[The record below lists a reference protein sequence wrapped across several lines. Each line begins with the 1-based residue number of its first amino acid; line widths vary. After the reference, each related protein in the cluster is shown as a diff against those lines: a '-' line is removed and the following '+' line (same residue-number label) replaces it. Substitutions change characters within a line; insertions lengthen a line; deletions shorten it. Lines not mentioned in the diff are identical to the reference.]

1 MSDTIALDAA
11 ERFLW
16 LNARLIDRLRYLHLF
31 KGGDAGPVL
40 DALRAYQNPDGGFGH
55 ALEPDLRG
63 PVSQPAP
70 VASALEVL
78 DETGAGAD
86 PMVGRACDY
95 LLTITTEDGGVPF
108 VLPTA
113 GDFPRAPWWQTSE
126 NPPASLVTTPAIA
139 GILHKLGVAHPWLD
153 RATEFCWRRLAGF
166 EAQHFYELRGVL
178 IFLAHVPDRDRAEAS
193 FERIG
198 PQMFER
204 KLVELDPH
212 APGEVHGPLDFAPV
226 PEAMA
231 RRLFADDLI
240 ASHLDAL
247 AARQQEDGGW
257 TVNWTI
263 WTPAAGLDW
272 RGWATVH
279 ALSTL
284 RAYGRL
290 LR

>member
-1 MSDTIALDAA
+1 MSEKIALDAA

-31 KGGDAGPVL
+31 RGGDAQAVL
-40 DALRAYQNPDGGFGH
+40 HALAAYQNPDGGFGH

-78 DETGAGAD
+78 DEIGAGAD

-95 LLTITTEDGGVPF
+95 LLTITTEEGGVPF
-108 VLPTA
+108 MLPTA

-126 NPPASLVTTPAIA
+126 NPPASLVTTPVIA
-139 GILHKLGVAHPWLD
+139 GLLHKLGVAHPWLE

-204 KLVELDPH
+204 RLVELDPH
-212 APGEVHGPLDFAPV
+212 VPGEVHGPLDFAPV

-240 ASHLDAL
+240 ATHLNAL
-247 AARQQEDGGW
+247 AAAQQEDGGW
-257 TVNWTI
+257 LVNWQI
-263 WTPAAGLDW
+263 WTPAAGLEW

-279 ALSTL
+279 ALATL

-290 LR
+290 C

>member
-1 MSDTIALDAA
+1 MSEKIALDAA

-31 KGGDAGPVL
+31 KGDDAGPVL

-63 PVSQPAP
+63 PRSQPAP

-78 DETGAGAD
+78 DEIGAGAD

-95 LLTITTEDGGVPF
+95 LLTITTADGGVPF
-108 VLPTA
+108 VLPSA
-113 GDFPRAPWWQTSE
+113 RDFPRAPWWE
-126 NPPASLVTTPAIA
+126 AGDDPPASLVTTPAIA
-139 GILHKLGVAHPWLD
+139 GTLHKLGVAHPWLE
-153 RATEFCWRRLAGF
+153 RATEFCWRRLERF

-178 IFLAHVPDRDRAEAS
+178 IFLAHVPDRQRAES
-193 FERIG
+193 CFERIG

-226 PEAMA
+226 PHAMA
-231 RRLFADDLI
+231 RRLFADDLM

-263 WTPAAGLDW
+263 WTPAAGPEW

-290 LR
+290 H

>member
-1 MSDTIALDAA
+1 MSEKISLDAA

-31 KGGDAGPVL
+31 KGGDARPVL
-40 DALRAYQNPDGGFGH
+40 DALRAYRNDDGGFGH

-70 VASALEVL
+70 VESALRIL
-78 DETGAGAD
+78 DETGAGHD
-86 PMVGRACDY
+86 PMIGRACDY
-95 LLTITTEDGGVPF
+95 LLGITTDDGGVPF
-108 VLPTA
+108 VLPSA
-113 GDFPRAPWWQTSE
+113 RDFPRAPWWETGDD
-126 NPPASLVTTPAIA
+126 PPASLVTTPALA
-139 GILHKLGVAHPWLD
+139 GILHKLGVAHSWLE
-153 RATEFCWRRLAGF
+153 RATDFCWRRLASF

-178 IFLAHVPDRDRAEAS
+178 IFLDHVPDRERAETC

-204 KLVELDPH
+204 HLVELDPH
-212 APGEVHGPLDFAPV
+212 APGEIHGPLDFAPV

-240 ASHLDAL
+240 AAHLDAL
-247 AARQQEDGGW
+247 AAAQQEDGGW
-257 TVNWTI
+257 LVNWPI
-263 WTPAAGLDW
+263 WTPAAGLEW

-279 ALSTL
+279 ALTRL

-290 LR
+290 R

>member
-11 ERFLW
+11 ERSLW

-40 DALRAYQNPDGGFGH
+40 DALCAYQNPDGGFGH

-178 IFLAHVPDRDRAEAS
+178 IFLAHVPDRARAEAS

-226 PEAMA
+226 PEVMA

-263 WTPAAGLDW
+263 WTPAAGLEW

-279 ALSTL
+279 ALATL

-290 LR
+290 G

>member
-1 MSDTIALDAA
+1 MSEKIALDAA

-31 KGGDAGPVL
+31 KGGAAEAVL
-40 DALRAYQNPDGGFGH
+40 HALRAYQNPDGGFGH

-63 PVSQPAP
+63 PLSQPAP
-70 VASALEVL
+70 VASALQVL

-86 PMVGRACDY
+86 PMVGRACDF
-95 LLTITTEDGGVPF
+95 LLSITTEDGGVPF
-108 VLPTA
+108 VLA
-113 GDFPRAPWWQTSE
+113 SARDFPRAPWWQPSE

-139 GILHKLGVAHPWLD
+139 GTLHKLGVAHPWLE
-153 RATEFCWRRLAGF
+153 RATEFCWRRLERF

-178 IFLAHVPDRDRAEAS
+178 IFLDHVPDRERAEVC

-198 PQMFER
+198 PQMLER
-204 KLVELDPH
+204 RLVELDPH
-212 APGEVHGPLDFAPV
+212 APGEIHGPLDYAPV
-226 PEAMA
+226 PGAMA

-240 ASHLDAL
+240 STHLDAL
-247 AARQQEDGGW
+247 AAAQQEDGGW
-257 TVNWTI
+257 TVNWQI
-263 WTPAAGLDW
+263 WTPAAGLEW

-279 ALSTL
+279 ALTTL

-290 LR
+290 P